1 MIIKIK
7 FFVDNLYLLTK
18 IMKLELELKPAL
30 LTGSATLAKTGR
42 IWLGITANNE
52 NETVLCVLQAVSQIA
67 VHFCC

>member
-7 FFVDNLYLLTK
+7 FFVDNLYLLSK

-42 IWLGITANNE
+42 IWLGITVNTGNE
-52 NETVLCVLQAVSQIA
+52 DETVSCVLQAG
-67 VHFCC
+67 

>member
-7 FFVDNLYLLTK
+7 FFVDNLYLLSK

-52 NETVLCVLQAVSQIA
+52 NETVLCVLRAVSQIA